1 MSNQDQPIETKPL
14 MRRRDFLLIMTS
26 LATLTPATL
35 FAGSSKPVATQYT
48 DEPWKTLDAVFEH
61 LFPAIDGAPGARQ
74 IRVIAYIQTML
85 VAPDAD
91 STDVTFLSNGVG
103 WLNDLAQQDFQQP
116 FTALDEIK
124 REALLRKI
132 ETSDAGERWLSFL
145 LTNLLEALLSDPVYG
160 SNPDGIGWNW
170 LQHTPGYPLPTTDAM
185 YYKLGQRVQRNIKS

>member
-170 LQHTPGYPLPTTDAM
+170 LQHTPGYPLPTTDTM